1 MTLFNGRYS
10 WDGTK
15 KDNREPIAWFPGSYD
30 LKILSRGDA
39 KSRVKHLKQ
48 YTCIYSKT
56 GDGLSISEN
65 PEKFGKGIGKNSVD
79 LEKVGGKRGIKETAV
94 FIIRYAI
101 PDNRIGMN
109 IIDIG
114 RISFVNRTPS
124 VVKTGKVHLESVVP
138 NMKSKRYKSPYN

>member
-48 YTCIYSKT
+48 YTCVYSKT

-65 PEKFGKGIGKNSVD
+65 PEKFARQVCDDFSLD
-79 LEKVGGKRGIKETAV
+79 LEKGLWVEDLLCEKDRYVVVMFTRSRKLGDTVLYTTSKRKPFDAEKRWIKEALTKLSLA
-94 FIIRYAI
+94 
-101 PDNRIGMN
+101 D
-109 IIDIG
+109 
-114 RISFVNRTPS
+114 S
-124 VVKTGKVHLESVVP
+124 
-138 NMKSKRYKSPYN
+138 